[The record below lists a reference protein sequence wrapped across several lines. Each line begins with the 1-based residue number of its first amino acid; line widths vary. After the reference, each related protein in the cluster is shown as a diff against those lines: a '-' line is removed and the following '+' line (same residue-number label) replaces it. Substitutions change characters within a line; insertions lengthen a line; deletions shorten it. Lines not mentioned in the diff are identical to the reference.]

1 MIEKKLN
8 YKFKDRKLLKTALT
22 HSSYANECSVE
33 SNERLEFLGDAILGC
48 VVAKVLYQMFP
59 ENSEG
64 ELSKLRS
71 AIVSRSNFSRYANLL
86 KIDKQVLL
94 GKGEENT
101 GGRDRES
108 NLAGAF
114 EAIIGA
120 IYIDGGYRKTYNII
134 SKLVKECIRNNE
146 IFSDYKTKLQEVSQ
160 KKFRQIPRYSVIL
173 EEGPP
178 HDKRFHIKVEIAS
191 KVKGEGK
198 GKNKKEAEQAAAKQA
213 LLRIAKLKSIQDR
226 AQITS

>member
-1 MIEKKLN
+1 MIEDKLN
-8 YKFKDRKLLKTALT
+8 YKFKQEKLLKVALT

-33 SNERLEFLGDAILGC
+33 SNERLEFLGDSVLGC
-48 VVAKVLYQMFP
+48 VVAKVLYKMFS

-64 ELSKLRS
+64 ELSRLKS
-71 AIVSRSNFSRYANLL
+71 AIVSRSNFARCARQL
-86 KIDKQVLL
+86 KIDKQILL

-101 GGRDRES
+101 GGRDRDS

-120 IYIDGGYRKTYNII
+120 IYIDGGYRKAFNVI
-134 SKLVKECIRNNE
+134 SKLVKECIKNDE
-146 IFSDYKTKLQEVSQ
+146 IFLDSKTELQEVSQ
-160 KKFRQIPRYSVIL
+160 KKFRQIPRYLIIS

-191 KVKGEGK
+191 KFKGEGI
-198 GKNKKEAEQAAAKQA
+198 GKNKKEAEQAAAREA
-213 LLRIAKLKSIQDR
+213 LLYIANL
-226 AQITS
+226 T